1 MNYASAYVI
10 GLTPFHLL
18 DIEHSLYFVRDF
30 TDTELLISRI
40 THGFHNLYDVTLIPD
55 LETAKDLVKQIQQRY
70 DEIAVYNNNILE
82 TVIEGTNDFDPN
94 KLHIYEVNIGMEVT

>member
-18 DIEHSLYFVRDF
+18 DIESSLFWVNNF
-30 TDTELLISRI
+30 TDTAVLISRI
-40 THGFHNLYDVTLIPD
+40 THGFHNLYDVSLIPD
-55 LETAKDLVKQIQQRY
+55 LETAKDIVKQIQQRY